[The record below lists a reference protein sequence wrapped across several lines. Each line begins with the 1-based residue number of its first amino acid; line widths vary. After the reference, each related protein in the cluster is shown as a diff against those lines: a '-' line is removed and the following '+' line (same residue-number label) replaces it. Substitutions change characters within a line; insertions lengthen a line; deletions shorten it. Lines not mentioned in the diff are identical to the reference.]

1 MAIILVFDEDLDYGL
16 LLKRLLEG
24 SGHSVVTLSNRNEAL
39 EWTVSN
45 DPDLVIVNSPRA
57 FGGATDLAHLLIE
70 NNTDLRVMIVS
81 NHTVFHARKSEF
93 LDVLLQPLSLGTIEG
108 RVESL
113 LGMRE
118 ALKYK

>member
-1 MAIILVFDEDLDYGL
+1 MAIILVFDEQPDYGL

-24 SGHSVVTLSNRNEAL
+24 SGHTVVTLANRNEAL
-39 EWTVSN
+39 EWTASN
-45 DPDLVIVNSPRA
+45 DPDLVIVNSSRA

-81 NHTVFHARKSEF
+81 NHAVVHNYKTEF
-93 LDVLLQPLSLGTIEG
+93 LDVLLQPLDLGTIEG

-113 LGMRE
+113 LAMRQ